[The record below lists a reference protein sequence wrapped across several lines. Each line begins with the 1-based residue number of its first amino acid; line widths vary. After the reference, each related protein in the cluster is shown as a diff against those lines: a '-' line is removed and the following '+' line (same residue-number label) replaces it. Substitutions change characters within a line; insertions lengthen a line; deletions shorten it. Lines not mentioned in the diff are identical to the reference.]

1 MVWVIASFDPRTNTY
16 ECHTTDSIYDLFTDP
31 GVVQYRGTK
40 FYIARCGETFKEAE
54 NRALDGLLRYFADRS
69 MFHADKGTRFADY
82 CNFICDVQRKKVP
95 AE

>member
-1 MVWVIASFDPRTNTY
+1 MELVIASFDPRTNTY
-16 ECHTTDSIYDLFTDP
+16 ECHSVCSFYGRSHLNCVEYK
-31 GVVQYRGTK
+31 GSK
-40 FYIARCGETFKEAE
+40 FYIAKCGETFAEAAE
-54 NRALDGLLRYFADRS
+54 RALSGLLRYFADRS